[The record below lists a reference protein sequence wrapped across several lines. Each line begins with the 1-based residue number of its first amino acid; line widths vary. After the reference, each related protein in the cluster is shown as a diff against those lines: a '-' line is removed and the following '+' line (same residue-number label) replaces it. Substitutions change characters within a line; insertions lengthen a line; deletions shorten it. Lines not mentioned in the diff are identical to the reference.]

1 MNRAESASRELSATP
16 KEARRHL
23 SQRWLERV
31 LPPLACGVL
40 HVETPTGVVLTRRA
54 AASGPEATLKL
65 HSWRAV
71 RRLALGGDIGFGEAR
86 VDGDWSSPD
95 IVVLLQLLAGNME
108 QLRSVA
114 RGASL
119 ARLPAIWRHVS
130 RDNSRSG
137 SRRNIMAHYD
147 LGNEFYRRW
156 LDRTMLYSSA
166 IWDAEARSLE
176 AAQNAKLRRI
186 AELLDLSPGHEVL
199 EIGCGWGAL
208 AIHLAQAAGARVTGV
223 TLSPAQLA
231 WGKEAVQTAAVDGQV
246 DLRLQDY
253 RDVDGQFDR
262 IVSIEMFEAVGEAW
276 WPVYFRTLA
285 ERLRRGGRAVL
296 QVITIADAHY
306 ESYRRDTDFIQKHI
320 FPGGFL
326 PSTSAFSKA
335 AEAAGLRITASET
348 FGLCYADTLAEW
360 RHRFHGAW
368 SEIAALGFDE
378 RFRRLW
384 DYYLA
389 YCEAGFREGL
399 IDVGLYSLSHAPGLS
414 APDPQGAIA

>member
-1 MNRAESASRELSATP
+1 MSLADSASGELTATP
-16 KEARRHL
+16 RAARQNL
-23 SQRWLERV
+23 PLQWLERL
-31 LPPLACGVL
+31 LPPLAKGVL
-40 HVETPTGVVLTRRA
+40 HVETPAGVVLTRRGA
-54 AASGPEATLKL
+54 DPGPEATLKL
-65 HSWRAV
+65 HTWRAV

-86 VDGDWSSPD
+86 VNGEWSSPD
-95 IVVLLQLLAGNME
+95 LVALLQLLAGNME
-108 QLRSVA
+108 HLRSVA

-119 ARLPAIWRHVS
+119 ARLPAIWRHLS

-166 IWDAEARSLE
+166 IWDAETPSLE
-176 AAQNAKLRRI
+176 AAQAAKLRRI

-208 AIHLAQAAGARVTGV
+208 AIHLAQAAGVRVTGV

-231 WGKEAVQTAAVDGQV
+231 WAKEAAHEAGVSQQA

-253 RDVDGQFDR
+253 RDVEGQFDR

-285 ERLRRGGRAVL
+285 ERLRPGGVAAL

-326 PSTSAFSKA
+326 PSTSTFSTA
-335 AEAAGLRITASET
+335 AKAAGLRITGAET
-348 FGLCYADTLAEW
+348 FGVSYADTLAEW

-399 IDVGLYSLSHAPGLS
+399 IDVGLYSLSHAPSSS
-414 APDPQGAIA
+414 ARTPQGAMA